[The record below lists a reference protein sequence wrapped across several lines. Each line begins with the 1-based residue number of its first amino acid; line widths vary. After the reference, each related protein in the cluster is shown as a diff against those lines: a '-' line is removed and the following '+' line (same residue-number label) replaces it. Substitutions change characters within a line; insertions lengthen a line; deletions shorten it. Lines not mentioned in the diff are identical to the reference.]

1 LYYGQAFA
9 TANILFGRVVLKC
22 DGNVALAA
30 DYLRASE
37 ATLATPFIK
46 IRGPNM
52 TKYIS
57 SVIRR

>member
-1 LYYGQAFA
+1 
-9 TANILFGRVVLKC
+9 VLKC